1 MTQLFAEVGMVKS
14 GKQVKDALGRKAV
27 LFNGEARGMEDNM
40 NLPECFSAERA
51 LYGRFFLV
59 KLGKKTHHLF
69 EIV

>member
-1 MTQLFAEVGMVKS
+1 
-14 GKQVKDALGRKAV
+14 
-27 LFNGEARGMEDNM
+27 MEDNM
-40 NLPECFSAERA
+40 NLPACFAVDKA